1 MAKSN
6 IGPKFQQSIRSVQF
20 WHAGVYNMCVRMWCG
35 CGSCYH
41 ALHIVSMFTLS
52 FVYMCDNAREKG
64 GSEATIIV
72 VLARMEEG
80 IGR

>member
-1 MAKSN
+1 
-6 IGPKFQQSIRSVQF
+6 
-20 WHAGVYNMCVRMWCG
+20 
-35 CGSCYH
+35 
-41 ALHIVSMFTLS
+41 
-52 FVYMCDNAREKG
+52 MCDNAREKG